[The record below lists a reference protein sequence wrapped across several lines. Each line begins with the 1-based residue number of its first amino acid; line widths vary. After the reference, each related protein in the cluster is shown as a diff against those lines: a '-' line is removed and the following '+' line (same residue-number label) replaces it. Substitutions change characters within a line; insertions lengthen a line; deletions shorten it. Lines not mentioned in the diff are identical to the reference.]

1 MKNAAVERARRDVP
15 RVRRFWKTAPGPA
28 IWGVPRVYVAVS
40 DVIFPATVVRVP
52 SRLISKGRTHTNA
65 VVENVAGE
73 GPGTARAF
81 RVGRRSLRIRA
92 ARAITRR
99 TDFSHSR
106 RANGSI
112 NLGDKK
118 CPFSASAV
126 HRGLV
131 RGSRSGCG
139 DCGTEIRE
147 LAGVD

>member
-40 DVIFPATVVRVP
+40 DVIFP
-52 SRLISKGRTHTNA
+52 
-65 VVENVAGE
+65 
-73 GPGTARAF
+73 
-81 RVGRRSLRIRA
+81 
-92 ARAITRR
+92 
-99 TDFSHSR
+99 HSR